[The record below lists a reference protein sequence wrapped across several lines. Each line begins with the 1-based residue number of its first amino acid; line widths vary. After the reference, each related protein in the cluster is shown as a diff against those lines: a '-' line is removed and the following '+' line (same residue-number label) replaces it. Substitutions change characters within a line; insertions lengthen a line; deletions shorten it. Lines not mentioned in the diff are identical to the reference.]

1 MLWEEKEKPKK
12 HLMGRQAGRKRKTQK
27 KVQWAAGWEEKENPK
42 KSSMG
47 SRLGGKEKPKKKFN
61 AQQALP
67 RKEKRK
73 HWIKRKLKERSR
85 EEAVKEKAKR
95 AAAGREGKLNQQNGL
110 MGSRQKDQCWG
121 GPHFWNLEPAGK
133 GIINVGNSL
142 DRSCR
147 SDKEKDGIHSSKRN
161 TERPREKVNGQQAGR
176 QGKKNPH

>member
-1 MLWEEKEKPKK
+1 
-12 HLMGRQAGRKRKTQK
+12 
-27 KVQWAAGWEEKENPK
+27 
-42 KSSMG
+42 MG

-61 AQQALP
+61 GQQALP

-73 HWIKRKLKERSR
+73 HWIKRKQKERSR
-85 EEAVKEKAKR
+85 EGAVKEEAKR

-121 GPHFWNLEPAGK
+121 GPHFWHLEPAGK
-133 GIINVGNSL
+133 GSINVGNSL

-147 SDKEKDGIHSSKRN
+147 SDKEKDRHSLKQKKHK
-161 TERPREKVNGQQAGR
+161 RPREKVNGQQAGR